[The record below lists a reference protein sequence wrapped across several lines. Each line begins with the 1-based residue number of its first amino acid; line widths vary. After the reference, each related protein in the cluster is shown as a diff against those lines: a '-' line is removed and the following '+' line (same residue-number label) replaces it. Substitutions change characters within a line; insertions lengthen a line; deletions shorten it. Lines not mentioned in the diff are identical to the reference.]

1 MYCEQDNVQMNLHVL
16 VLHFDNSYILKCV
29 NVCTKPIGMDLAE
42 VMLCTNYQRINNNTV
57 PASPTIRT

>member
-42 VMLCTNYQRINNNTV
+42 VMLCTNYQ
-57 PASPTIRT
+57 